1 MQLRS
6 KFQQIIDEQEVKFA
20 PLRNEAEQLVIQY
33 HDTVKLRDEIASSRE
48 QIKQLNSVHDVKETE
63 LNSLRDKLMSIQE
76 AVSTYQDVRKEP
88 NQTIE
93 YFGTLLLYFITF
105 R

>member
-6 KFQQIIDEQEVKFA
+6 KFQQIIDEQEVKFDA
-20 PLRNEAEQLVIQY
+20 VRNEAEQLVIQY

-48 QIKQLNSVHDVKETE
+48 QIKQLNSVNEVKETE
-63 LNSLRDKLMSIQE
+63 LNSLREKLMSIQE
-76 AVSTYQDVRKEP
+76 AVSTYEDVRKNP
-88 NQTIE
+88 IKLLN
-93 YFGTLLLYFITF
+93 TLEHLLYFITF